1 MRILTSEQMKTVERN
16 SLNYSMSCE
25 RLMENAGSAAAA
37 AIRRAADVE
46 GRYVTIFCGRGNNG
60 GDGFVAA
67 RRLSEAGA
75 NVAVVLTDG
84 DPKTPEAA
92 EMLRRIGVMDI
103 AVVGYGDDP
112 EYLTERLASTD
123 LLVDAIY
130 GTGFH
135 GELDGR
141 HRDVCRLINGVGVRV
156 FALDIPSG
164 VNADTGEADPCAV
177 RAGMTVVFDSDK
189 PATAMPAAAE
199 YCGEVV
205 VADIGIPP
213 EAHEGVEPL
222 FTLVD
227 RGWVFDR
234 LPRRRRDTHKGD
246 YGKLLNVAGSQ
257 RYMGA
262 AVLSTLAAMRSGAG
276 YVTLASTKE
285 VCRTV
290 LPMLPEAV
298 LLPLAQ
304 NPDGSLSYKAMDALL
319 EAAERSTA
327 VLVGNGLGTGPDA
340 CRIVY
345 ELVRRVSRPLVIDA
359 DGINALARNI
369 DILKDKKAEVIL
381 TPHLM
386 ELSRL
391 TTLPLEQL
399 KPDPLTAGKA
409 FAQEYGVT
417 VVLKGAHTLTAA
429 PGERVWINT
438 TGNAGLAKAGSGDVL
453 AGLVGALAAQGRSP
467 EEAAACGVWLHGMA
481 GDYAAGEFSQYAM
494 LARDVI
500 DALPRVFADNDR

>member
-46 GRYVTIFCGRGNNG
+46 GRYVTIFWRRGNNG
-60 GDGFVAA
+60 ATGFVAA

-234 LPRRRRDTHKGD
+234 CP
-246 YGKLLNVAGSQ
+246 
-257 RYMGA
+257 
-262 AVLSTLAAMRSGAG
+262 
-276 YVTLASTKE
+276 
-285 VCRTV
+285 
-290 LPMLPEAV
+290 
-298 LLPLAQ
+298 
-304 NPDGSLSYKAMDALL
+304 
-319 EAAERSTA
+319 
-327 VLVGNGLGTGPDA
+327 
-340 CRIVY
+340 
-345 ELVRRVSRPLVIDA
+345 
-359 DGINALARNI
+359 
-369 DILKDKKAEVIL
+369 
-381 TPHLM
+381 
-386 ELSRL
+386 
-391 TTLPLEQL
+391 
-399 KPDPLTAGKA
+399 
-409 FAQEYGVT
+409 
-417 VVLKGAHTLTAA
+417 
-429 PGERVWINT
+429 
-438 TGNAGLAKAGSGDVL
+438 
-453 AGLVGALAAQGRSP
+453 
-467 EEAAACGVWLHGMA
+467 AAAATPTKGITA
-481 GDYAAGEFSQYAM
+481 SS
-494 LARDVI
+494 
-500 DALPRVFADNDR
+500 

>member
-205 VADIGIPP
+205 VADHRHPA

-345 ELVRRVSRPLVIDA
+345 ELVRRVSR
-359 DGINALARNI
+359 
-369 DILKDKKAEVIL
+369 
-381 TPHLM
+381 
-386 ELSRL
+386 
-391 TTLPLEQL
+391 
-399 KPDPLTAGKA
+399 
-409 FAQEYGVT
+409 
-417 VVLKGAHTLTAA
+417 
-429 PGERVWINT
+429 
-438 TGNAGLAKAGSGDVL
+438 
-453 AGLVGALAAQGRSP
+453 RSSSTRM
-467 EEAAACGVWLHGMA
+467 V
-481 GDYAAGEFSQYAM
+481 
-494 LARDVI
+494 
-500 DALPRVFADNDR
+500 

>member
-177 RAGMTVVFDSDK
+177 RA
-189 PATAMPAAAE
+189 A
-199 YCGEVV
+199 
-205 VADIGIPP
+205 
-213 EAHEGVEPL
+213 
-222 FTLVD
+222 
-227 RGWVFDR
+227 
-234 LPRRRRDTHKGD
+234 
-246 YGKLLNVAGSQ
+246 
-257 RYMGA
+257 
-262 AVLSTLAAMRSGAG
+262 
-276 YVTLASTKE
+276 
-285 VCRTV
+285 
-290 LPMLPEAV
+290 
-298 LLPLAQ
+298 
-304 NPDGSLSYKAMDALL
+304 
-319 EAAERSTA
+319 
-327 VLVGNGLGTGPDA
+327 
-340 CRIVY
+340 
-345 ELVRRVSRPLVIDA
+345 
-359 DGINALARNI
+359 
-369 DILKDKKAEVIL
+369 
-381 TPHLM
+381 
-386 ELSRL
+386 
-391 TTLPLEQL
+391 
-399 KPDPLTAGKA
+399 
-409 FAQEYGVT
+409 
-417 VVLKGAHTLTAA
+417 
-429 PGERVWINT
+429 
-438 TGNAGLAKAGSGDVL
+438 
-453 AGLVGALAAQGRSP
+453 
-467 EEAAACGVWLHGMA
+467 
-481 GDYAAGEFSQYAM
+481 
-494 LARDVI
+494 
-500 DALPRVFADNDR
+500 

>member
-1 MRILTSEQMKTVERN
+1 MRILTSDQMKTVERN
-16 SLNYSMSCE
+16 SLSYSMSYE

-67 RRLSEAGA
+67 RRLNEAGA

-84 DPKTPEAA
+84 EPKTPEAS
-92 EMLRRIGVMDI
+92 EMLRRIGLMDI

-123 LLVDAIY
+123 LLIDAIY

-135 GELDGR
+135 GELDER
-141 HRDVCRLINGVGVRV
+141 HRDICRLINGVGVQV
-156 FALDIPSG
+156 FSFDIPSG

-177 RAGMTVVFDSDK
+177 RAGTTVVFDSDK
-189 PATAMPAAAE
+189 PATVMPAAAE

-213 EAHEGVEPL
+213 EAHEGVDPL
-222 FTLVD
+222 FTLAD
-227 RGWVFDR
+227 RGWVFGR
-234 LPRRRRDTHKGD
+234 LPRRRRDSHKGD

-262 AVLSTLAAMRSGAG
+262 AVLSTLAAMRTGAG
-276 YVTLASTKE
+276 YLTLASTKE
-285 VCRTV
+285 VCRTA

-298 LLPLAQ
+298 MLPLPQ
-304 NPDGSLSYKAMDALL
+304 NADGSLSYKAMDEIL
-319 EAAERSTA
+319 EAAGRSTA
-327 VLVGNGLGTGPDA
+327 VLVGNGLGTGSDA
-340 CRIVY
+340 CHIVY
-345 ELVRRVSRPLVIDA
+345 ELIKQVSCPLIIDA

-369 DILKDKKAEVIL
+369 DILKDKKAPVVL

-391 TTLPLEQL
+391 TTLPVGQL
-399 KPDPLTAGKA
+399 RPDPLTAGKA

-417 VVLKGAHTLTAA
+417 VVLKGAYTLTAG
-429 PGERVWINT
+429 PDGRVWVNT

-453 AGLVGALAAQGRSP
+453 AGMVGALAAQGRSP

-481 GDYAAGEFSQYAM
+481 GDYAAGELSQYAM

-500 DALPRVFADNDR
+500 DALPRVLVDNGR